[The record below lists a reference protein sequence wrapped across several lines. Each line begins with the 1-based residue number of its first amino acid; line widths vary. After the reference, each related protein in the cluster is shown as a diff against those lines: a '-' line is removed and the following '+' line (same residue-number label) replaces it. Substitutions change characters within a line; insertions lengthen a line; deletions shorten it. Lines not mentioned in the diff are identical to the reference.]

1 MKTNYSMAYA
11 IMVFIAAAGSVRAA
25 TLIGS
30 DNSGVLYDIN
40 VNTGL
45 ATNPRPT
52 GLPDLVGITFGPNG
66 KLYGL
71 TAFAVSPA
79 NTLFSINPTT
89 GAATQIG
96 ATGLVNIFEGD
107 LDFDPTTGLLYGVQ
121 NVPTSDSRQ
130 LFRIDPATGHATVV
144 GSLGT
149 SGDFSAMAFSP
160 SGVLYV
166 LSTSAERL
174 LQVDKSTGATITD
187 VTVPTLLGST
197 AGMDFNP
204 ADGKLYVA
212 DGGTSTAGTNKLYT
226 MNTTTGVLT
235 TVGATGVVNG
245 IEGLAFTVPEPS
257 SFALAALAAIAAL
270 RHRRR

>member
-1 MKTNYSMAYA
+1 MKTNRWLAYA
-11 IMVFIAAAGSVRAA
+11 IAVFILTAGSVCEA

-40 VNTGL
+40 VSTGL

-52 GLPDLVGITFGPNG
+52 GLTALVGITFGPNG

-71 TAFAVSPA
+71 TGYPVAPT
-79 NTLFSINPTT
+79 NTLVSINPAT
-89 GAATQIG
+89 GAAMTIG
-96 ATGLVNIFEGD
+96 ATGLFNIFEGD

-130 LFRIDPATGHATVV
+130 LFRIDAATGHATVV

-160 SGVLYV
+160 SGALYV

-174 LQVDKSTGATITD
+174 LQVDKSTAATITS
-187 VTVPTLLGST
+187 VTVPTLLGEY
-197 AGMDFNP
+197 GR
-204 ADGKLYVA
+204 Y
-212 DGGTSTAGTNKLYT
+212 
-226 MNTTTGVLT
+226 
-235 TVGATGVVNG
+235 
-245 IEGLAFTVPEPS
+245 GL
-257 SFALAALAAIAAL
+257 
-270 RHRRR
+270 